1 MQKKVWIGLEG
12 MEFYAYHGVYAEEQ
26 KIGGRYVVD
35 VWVQTDA
42 TLAEMQ
48 DDLNGTINYE
58 LIFNAVQQNMQSSVH
73 LIEHLARKIMN
84 SIQEF
89 VSKEDKIK
97 IKIRKI
103 NPPLGAK
110 VEASVVEMEN

>member
-12 MEFYAYHGVYAEEQ
+12 MEFYAHHGVYAEER

-42 TLAEMQ
+42 SLAEKE

-58 LIFNAVQQNMQSSVH
+58 KIFNVVHQKMQEPVQ
-73 LIEHLARKIMN
+73 LIEHLARKIMD
-84 SIQEF
+84 SIQDF
-89 VSKEDKIK
+89 VPIEDKIR

-110 VEASVVEMEN
+110 VEASVIEMEN